1 MPKVYS
7 KMSRGRRGLA
17 LDLGWSDPGGCLR
30 PWYYAWCVAH
40 RQENL
45 LFQQRIRFGLF
56 G

>member
-17 LDLGWSDPGGCLR
+17 LDLAGSDPGGRLR
-30 PWYYAWCVAH
+30 PWYHAWCVAH

-45 LFQQRIRFGLF
+45 LFQQWLRFGSF